1 MEYGISKIK
10 KNIQFIL
17 PLYVAI
23 NRLTVS
29 SSSPLLI
36 LDTRQ
41 TNTEGSSFSYSDI
54 CLYTPI

>member
-1 MEYGISKIK
+1 M
-10 KNIQFIL
+10 L
-17 PLYVAI
+17 PLNIAI

-36 LDTRQ
+36 LDTGL
-41 TNTEGSSFSYSDI
+41 TNTEGASFSYSDI